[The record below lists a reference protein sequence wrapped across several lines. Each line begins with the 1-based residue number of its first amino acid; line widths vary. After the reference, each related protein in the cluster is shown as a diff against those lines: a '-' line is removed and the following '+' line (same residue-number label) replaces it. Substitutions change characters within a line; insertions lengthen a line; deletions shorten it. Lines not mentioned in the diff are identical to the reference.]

1 MSDIEKKA
9 GLEAEAETGI
19 TRPDGSSTSSEQ
31 LKPGGKWDTFQRYN
45 AKLEA
50 ALGIEARGIER
61 VPENERPDHR
71 LWGNLTL
78 WLSANCVLPTFGVGI
93 LGPLLFDLGL
103 GDSMLTIVFFVLAS
117 ATLPAFCSTFGPRLG
132 LRQMTSSR
140 FSWGWWGAKGVACLN
155 CVACVGWSVAN
166 TIGGAQTL
174 SAVGDYKF
182 SAAVGTVIIAL
193 CTLVVGLFG
202 YKHVHRYE
210 QYAWIPTAIT
220 YLVVLGVAAKHLVNT
235 PMGTGRA
242 EAASVLS
249 FGGVIW
255 GFEIGW
261 VSLASDYNVY
271 MPADASSAR
280 VFMWTY
286 LGLAVPG
293 VLVMWLGAAIAAAAS
308 AGALPGASATLA
320 NWNAAYATNELGGLI
335 REVMVPPLHGG
346 GKFFMVLL
354 VLSVIANNIINVYSM
369 GMSISVISKYLAYV
383 PRLVWPIVITAIYI
397 PLAIVGADRFAATL
411 QDFLS
416 VLGYWLAIFVVV
428 VVEEHFIFR
437 KGKFDNYNAKEA
449 WNNRTLLP
457 IGLAA
462 LASFCFGAAGAAVG
476 MAQVWWIGPLGAKVG
491 GEFGGDIGFEL
502 ASGFTAVVYPIF
514 RYLEI
519 KYTGR

>member
-1 MSDIEKKA
+1 MSDIEKHA
-9 GLEAEAETGI
+9 GLDAAVS
-19 TRPDGSSTSSEQ
+19 PHDGGSTTSASEQ
-31 LKPGGKWDTFQRYN
+31 LKPQGRWATFQAYN
-45 AKLEA
+45 ARLEA

-61 VPENERPDHR
+61 VPETERPDHR

-93 LGPLLFDLGL
+93 LGPLLFGLGL
-103 GDSMLTIVFFVLAS
+103 GDSLLTIAFFVLAS
-117 ATLPAFCSTFGPRLG
+117 AALPALCSTFGPKLG

-140 FSWGWWGAKGVACLN
+140 FSWGWAGAKGVAALN

-174 SAVGDYKF
+174 CAVGEYSF
-182 SAAVGTVIIAL
+182 SPAVGTVIIAL
-193 CTLVVGLFG
+193 CTLVIGLFG
-202 YKHVHRYE
+202 YKHVHAYE
-210 QYAWIPTAIT
+210 QYAWLPTAVT

-235 PMGTGRA
+235 PMGAGRA

-271 MPADASSAR
+271 MPADASSKL

-293 VLVMWLGAAIAAAAS
+293 VLVMWLGAAIGAAAS
-308 AGALPGASATLA
+308 AGALPGASPTLV
-320 NWNAAYATNELGGLI
+320 NWNTAYTTNELGGLI
-335 REVMVPPLHGG
+335 SAVMVPPLGGG

-369 GMSISVISKYLAYV
+369 GMSISVISRYLAYV
-383 PRLVWPIVITAIYI
+383 PRLVWPVVITAIYI

-437 KGKFDNYNAKEA
+437 RADFDKYDAARA
-449 WNNRTLLP
+449 WNNRALLP
-457 IGLAA
+457 IGLGAMAA
-462 LASFCFGAAGAAVG
+462 FCFGAAGAAVG
-476 MAQVWWIGPLGAKVG
+476 MAQVWWIGPLGKLVG

-502 ASGFTAVVYPIF
+502 ASGFTAVVYPLF
-514 RYLEI
+514 RFLEI
-519 KYTGR
+519 KYIGR